1 MRQDRALQK
10 LATRPLR
17 LLGLAAAAWMV
28 GLVLVPSCAAKKP
41 VKTISTPDGRP
52 VRKVYIRTASPETAN
67 SVTAELSQ
75 DTCLTPVTDEN
86 QADAVLDLGMA
97 LPGVGAAMPTPG
109 VFVPSAGAQTMG
121 NAKTNPQRSA
131 SANCTNGKDGGCN
144 GSYTTQGGDLGAEL
158 PAGFAKTSPGLDV
171 SLISTGKASQELWE
185 PESHGKRP
193 WIEQLRRVA
202 GCPVCPGEHFHPHK
216 GHSYRDWIQAR
227 CPSVVAASGLQ

>member
-1 MRQDRALQK
+1 MAQNLVQKTAASLLRRVEVFATAL
-10 LATRPLR
+10 T
-17 LLGLAAAAWMV
+17 V
-28 GLVLVPSCAAKKP
+28 CIVLVPACAAKRP

-52 VRKVYIRTASPETAN
+52 IRKVYIRTASQETAN
-67 SVTAELSQ
+67 SVTEELSQ

-97 LPGVGAAMPTPG
+97 LPGVGAVMPTPG
-109 VFVPSAGAQTMG
+109 VFVPSAGAQTLG
-121 NAKTNPQRSA
+121 NAKTDPQRSA

-185 PESHGKRP
+185 PENRGKRP
-193 WIEQLRRVA
+193 WIEQLRRAA
-202 GCPVCPGEHFHPHK
+202 GCPVCPGERFNRRRD
-216 GHSYRDWIQAR
+216 GTYRGWIQAK
-227 CPSVVAASGLQ
+227 CPSAMASSGQQ